1 MSRSVCCINSG
12 RDIYIYPVSEYQV
25 YESYATPSKRSFKT
39 SLPVSHDF
47 SVSSLL
53 LIGLSGG
60 EIHILDPFQ
69 KETGK
74 VFNEEKQI
82 ERSAVTCIRWVP
94 YSTNHFLVAH
104 ASGHMYIYNEQLPC
118 CVNLPTYQQFKK
130 GSGFVIYTCKT
141 KSTCNPMYNWS
152 LTDFGFTS
160 SPESSKLSNPHPPQ
174 NKMPDD
180 FDVSSALLS
189 PINQFAFSTCGKYL
203 AVVTE
208 DGYMRVFDY
217 HRMDIYGYM
226 RSYFGGLTC
235 VDWSPDG
242 KFVVV
247 GGQDDLITIWS
258 FTSQAVICRGQGHK
272 SWINVVRF
280 DPFVYPTKMQ
290 QDYCQKQATGEQSCL
305 NSKALANGCL
315 NTIDATQT
323 TGNAAFRAYRL
334 GSVGQDTLLCLW
346 ELTEDI
352 IRQGIRFSATTAA
365 ARDIPSSL
373 NNCLV
378 LNDFGPGC
386 RTLPSSST
394 GLCEESIQFGGKKSP
409 LVLPSASLVSSTMP
423 RSKRKPFNFL
433 LSYRPT
439 SKPAGHFLPVVTT
452 VPTAVENLVESGKS
466 STLTDSGVSFSGNT
480 CLTSD
485 LRSGALHN
493 HVQLSY
499 ISTRDLLGTPNCPT
513 LSDVPMLEPFAKFGI
528 TRDLVTD
535 MVFREDSVNL
545 ALQQGV
551 VLTFSRPMDSQVSEA
566 CSYDHGGSNGYE
578 VGDGTPAAQT
588 YPDYSPTLPF
598 HSSSLPCQQT
608 DKSSCCSAGSDH
620 AIPLQLLSNGSPAA
634 VGPSANRPYLPSM
647 LHQAWPAIAPISSS
661 GSPAS
666 FLPTS
671 QRGAVSGYSLTSKL
685 TAFHESIGCDS
696 PNRDS

>member
-1 MSRSVCCINSG
+1 MAFDNVPHQRLLHKLNKIGISGNFLKWIGNFLVGRHQVVCIGRGKSDPATVDSGVPQGSVLGPILFLIYMDDAARDADCEVAMVADDMKIWSVIWGPVYEDRLQMNLNRRSVCCINSG

-25 YESYATPSKRSFKT
+25 YESYATPGKRSFKT

-69 KETGK
+69 KEPGK

-130 GSGFVIYTCKT
+130 GSGFAIYTCKT

-152 LTDFGFTS
+152 LTDFGLTS
-160 SPESSKLSNPHPPQ
+160 TLDSSKPPYSHPHQ
-174 NKMPDD
+174 NKLPDD
-180 FDVSSALLS
+180 FDASSALLS

-258 FTSQAVICRGQGHK
+258 FSSQAVVCRGQGHK

-290 QDYCQKQATGEQSCL
+290 QDYSQKQATGEASCP
-305 NSKALANGCL
+305 NSKALTNGCQDKV
-315 NTIDATQT
+315 DATQH
-323 TGNAAFRAYRL
+323 TGNPNFRAYRL

-352 IRQGIRFSATTAA
+352 IRQGIRFSTAA
-365 ARDIPSSL
+365 TRDISPSL

-378 LNDFGPGC
+378 LNDCDPDC
-386 RTLPSSST
+386 RTLPSSSA
-394 GLCEESIQFGGKKSP
+394 GLCDRSIQFGQKRSP
-409 LVLPSASLVSSTMP
+409 IIPPSATLVSSTLP
-423 RSKRKPFNFL
+423 RSKRKPFNFIL
-433 LSYRPT
+433 TYRPN

-452 VPTAVENLVESGKS
+452 VSTAVESLVESGKS

-480 CLTSD
+480 GLSND
-485 LRSGALHN
+485 FLRNGALHN

-499 ISTRDLLGTPNCPT
+499 IS
-513 LSDVPMLEPFAKFGI
+513 
-528 TRDLVTD
+528 
-535 MVFREDSVNL
+535 RE
-545 ALQQGV
+545 
-551 VLTFSRPMDSQVSEA
+551 
-566 CSYDHGGSNGYE
+566 
-578 VGDGTPAAQT
+578 
-588 YPDYSPTLPF
+588 
-598 HSSSLPCQQT
+598 
-608 DKSSCCSAGSDH
+608 
-620 AIPLQLLSNGSPAA
+620 
-634 VGPSANRPYLPSM
+634 
-647 LHQAWPAIAPISSS
+647 
-661 GSPAS
+661 
-666 FLPTS
+666 
-671 QRGAVSGYSLTSKL
+671 
-685 TAFHESIGCDS
+685 
-696 PNRDS
+696 